1 MRLAMIAV
9 LGLAACMPDD
19 GDRGEKGAD
28 ECGAAALQHLV
39 GQPVAPNEAEFETDN
54 RPVRLIPPGTAV
66 TMDHR
71 PDRLNVDLDENDVI
85 TKIWCG

>member
-9 LGLAACMPDD
+9 LALAACMPED
-19 GDRGEKGAD
+19 GDEAEPGAV
-28 ECGAAALQHLV
+28 ECGAAAFQHLV
-39 GQPVAPNEAEFETDN
+39 GQPVTPNEAEIGSGD
-54 RPVRLIPPGTAV
+54 RPVRIIPPGTAV

-85 TKIWCG
+85 TRIWCG